1 MSKVLALIAIFAV
14 MWAVK
19 YFAVCIIGLC
29 FGVTTTTALQATG
42 VLVAL
47 LYVRVMWGGSK

>member
-1 MSKVLALIAIFAV
+1 MDKALALIALLAIL
-14 MWAVK
+14 WAIN
-19 YFAVCIIGLC
+19 YFVVFLVGLC

-47 LYVRVMWGGSK
+47 LWIRVIWGDYK